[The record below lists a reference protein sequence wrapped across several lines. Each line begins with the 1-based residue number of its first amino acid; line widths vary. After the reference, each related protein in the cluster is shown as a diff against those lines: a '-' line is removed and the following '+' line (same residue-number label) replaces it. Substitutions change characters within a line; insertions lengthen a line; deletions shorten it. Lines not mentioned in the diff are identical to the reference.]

1 MSAAL
6 LAALAALVW
15 GSGDFCGG
23 KASQRVP
30 PLPVTVLSQLAG
42 LVPLGVLL
50 AVAGGGHPRA
60 ADWAWSVGAGMA
72 GFLGILLLYRGLS
85 MGAMAVFAP
94 ITAMTAA
101 VVPLVVGLVFDRTP
115 STTALIG
122 AVCAVVAIGLI
133 SAVPGGRTRASR
145 TVVLLALAS
154 GAMFGAFFALLGQV
168 RTGAGAWPLLG
179 LRLGSLGLGLLVVAR
194 TSTSLRIT
202 GTPLRLALAA
212 GVLDISANG
221 LYLAAA
227 VTGVLSVV
235 APIAAL
241 YPVSTVLLA
250 LVVDRERVR
259 AVQVAGLGLAAA
271 ALVLAAG

>member
-1 MSAAL
+1 VTAAL

-15 GSGDFCGG
+15 GTGDFCGG
-23 KASQRVP
+23 KASQRVA

-42 LVPLGVLL
+42 LVPLAVLL
-50 AVAGGGHPRA
+50 AFAGGGRPGV
-60 ADWAWSVGAGMA
+60 ADAAWSVGAGMA

-115 STTALIG
+115 STVALIG
-122 AVCAVVAIGLI
+122 AGCAIVAIGLI
-133 SAVPGGRTRASR
+133 SAVPGGRGRASSA
-145 TVVLLALAS
+145 VVLLALAS

-168 RTGAGAWPLLG
+168 HTGAGAWPLLG

-194 TSTSLRIT
+194 TGTSLRVT
-202 GTPLRLALAA
+202 GTPLRLTLAA
-212 GVLDISANG
+212 GVLDITANG

-227 VTGVLSVV
+227 VTGALSVV

-259 AVQVAGLGLAAA
+259 TIQVAGLGLAAA